1 MTAILPRG
9 LINTIPAVEQ
19 DAFGAVDSVADNADA
34 LHHFWR
40 YFAVQSD
47 LSGDPTC
54 TRSRNLFWRVWSD
67 PELAHNMTVPR
78 LMRLWRR
85 CDEQFDLSPIGHI
98 NVSSRVQSQAT
109 SIPMQES
116 KSCTVGSSE
125 SISPRSHPTDP
136 HYLEGFPPLCQE
148 PPGRRLVYDASNELI
163 HVPEQRTTWTTAS
176 ASNTASASSSRPTLS
191 RTTSGSRSRIPI
203 VATAG
208 RTRTRPQ
215 LGRRKSSSSRA
226 ISTVPNAPKSP
237 RIPTEPSGRLSA
249 PASNSHAAGRANT
262 RGPPPGLPNPPV
274 LRNSANFLMSSP
286 SSWQSVNSG
295 TPTPPMGA
303 TAPATTAADLVER
316 DFRGKFVEAQKKLN
330 SFTNLPVLMRMPKNK
345 SVVRFADED
354 PLEEEKGKNKAILSE
369 APEVHK
375 GPSSL
380 RLSMP
385 ASPSVSDD
393 EYSSDDAVELPRSKS
408 QLSLLIRHK
417 RAQTGSQDLGPG
429 IDLVE
434 ASVKPKGKDKGKAT
448 EEELLIMARRDGV
461 TKAGGVQLPASH
473 RISGEDPGY
482 FSPSSPEP
490 LF

>member
-40 YFAVQSD
+40 CWCTPIFKTALVQLLIQSLDFAVQSD

-98 NVSSRVQSQAT
+98 NVSSRVQSQVSLGSKHKCAMLRWIQAT

-262 RGPPPGLPNPPV
+262 RGPPPGLPNPP
-274 LRNSANFLMSSP
+274 
-286 SSWQSVNSG
+286 
-295 TPTPPMGA
+295 
-303 TAPATTAADLVER
+303 
-316 DFRGKFVEAQKKLN
+316 GKFV
-330 SFTNLPVLMRMPKNK
+330 
-345 SVVRFADED
+345 
-354 PLEEEKGKNKAILSE
+354 
-369 APEVHK
+369 
-375 GPSSL
+375 
-380 RLSMP
+380 
-385 ASPSVSDD
+385 
-393 EYSSDDAVELPRSKS
+393 
-408 QLSLLIRHK
+408 SLLLHVF
-417 RAQTGSQDLGPG
+417 L
-429 IDLVE
+429 
-434 ASVKPKGKDKGKAT
+434 
-448 EEELLIMARRDGV
+448 
-461 TKAGGVQLPASH
+461 H
-473 RISGEDPGY
+473 
-482 FSPSSPEP
+482 
-490 LF
+490 

>member
-1 MTAILPRG
+1 
-9 LINTIPAVEQ
+9 
-19 DAFGAVDSVADNADA
+19 
-34 LHHFWR
+34 
-40 YFAVQSD
+40 
-47 LSGDPTC
+47 
-54 TRSRNLFWRVWSD
+54 
-67 PELAHNMTVPR
+67 
-78 LMRLWRR
+78 
-85 CDEQFDLSPIGHI
+85 
-98 NVSSRVQSQAT
+98 
-109 SIPMQES
+109 
-116 KSCTVGSSE
+116 
-125 SISPRSHPTDP
+125 
-136 HYLEGFPPLCQE
+136 
-148 PPGRRLVYDASNELI
+148 
-163 HVPEQRTTWTTAS
+163 
-176 ASNTASASSSRPTLS
+176 
-191 RTTSGSRSRIPI
+191 
-203 VATAG
+203 
-208 RTRTRPQ
+208 
-215 LGRRKSSSSRA
+215 
-226 ISTVPNAPKSP
+226 
-237 RIPTEPSGRLSA
+237 
-249 PASNSHAAGRANT
+249 
-262 RGPPPGLPNPPV
+262 
-274 LRNSANFLMSSP
+274 
-286 SSWQSVNSG
+286 
-295 TPTPPMGA
+295 MGA